1 MTLEQLLD
9 YSDAIKVQ
17 IKKLNYHKNDVRHGF
32 FGLYYSSIY
41 DYYIG
46 NVFFQLAKHI
56 ADGQIQFTE
65 KIYSFRAHAQRLY
78 EIQKHP
84 ILIQGYKGNLNRN
97 ILLNVW
103 TSFETSVS
111 LIFEK
116 IILEDDIP
124 KIILKLNEKIVKAI
138 ESVDA
143 IDKKIIIDTLVKTSF
158 IPINRKFNYII
169 KYKKENYLGKLEDE
183 RKFLDFVVKL
193 RNCIIHSNGVY
204 HGKDFYY
211 KFDGEEFLFKD
222 KEILIQRG
230 PDNSEVY
237 LKISIRLKEIFE
249 NLIECVKDIKYIE
262 YPDDGQN
269 NY

>member
-1 MTLEQLLD
+1 MTLDQLLD
-9 YSDAIKVQ
+9 YTDSIKVQ
-17 IKKLNYHKNDVRHGF
+17 IKKLDYHKDDVRHGF

-46 NVFFQLAKHI
+46 NVFFQVAKYI
-56 ADGQIQFTE
+56 ARGQIQFAE
-65 KIYSFRAHAQRLY
+65 NIYGFRVHAQRLY
-78 EIQKHP
+78 EVQKYP
-84 ILIQGYKGNLNRN
+84 LLVQGYNGNLNRN

-116 IILEDDIP
+116 IITEDDIL
-124 KIILKLNEKIVKAI
+124 KIILKLNTKIVKAI
-138 ESVDA
+138 ENIND
-143 IDKKIIIDTLVKTSF
+143 IDKEIIIDTLVKTSF

-169 KYKKENYLGKLEDE
+169 QYKKENYLGDLEDE
-183 RKFLDFVVKL
+183 RNFLDFVIKL

-204 HGKDFYY
+204 YGKDFYY
-211 KFDGEEFLFKD
+211 RFNDEEFLFKN

-230 PDNSEVY
+230 SDRGDVY
-237 LKISIRLKEIFE
+237 LKISIKLKEIFE
-249 NLIECVKDIKYIE
+249 NLIHCVKDIKYIE

-269 NY
+269 N